1 MFKSSGRKKTSGM
14 SGRKYAT
21 FAASAAL
28 LTTVALFVAFAAGDL
43 YFHYKLQEKGMYNIW
58 GYRGPATGSKN
69 RGEFRIAVL
78 GGSSALGYG
87 TPVGHSFP
95 AYLERVLNE
104 NLRKKG
110 GPESYSV
117 VNLAWNNEGAHSYI
131 YTLKD
136 YAYLDYDAV
145 IFYTGY
151 NDLGGRNLAVFRHQS
166 PIFRLTGYLPLLP
179 AMMLDKAKILRLGLG
194 IGDINLGKRRTN
206 FTPNIMD
213 RTKATAMN
221 IGGQIAVSLEEQLGR
236 LTNQV
241 QIEAMKGNAG
251 CGERWNFYCGE
262 IQSAVRFSL
271 NKGLSVAVVTQPYI
285 SDKHIEQQKTL
296 ENMLRRQFGDTP
308 SLLHLN
314 LGRAVNLKDRN
325 LSFDGMHL
333 TSRGNKIISKNLIA
347 PLTIFLRRQRQ
358 PAGSK

>member
-1 MFKSSGRKKTSGM
+1 MIKSSGRKKTSGM
-14 SGRKYAT
+14 SGRKYAA
-21 FAASAAL
+21 FAASVVFFSTAAL
-28 LTTVALFVAFAAGDL
+28 IAAFAAGDL
-43 YFHYKLQEKGMYNIW
+43 YFHYKLQGKGMYNIW
-58 GYRGPATGSKN
+58 GYRGPAAGPKK

-87 TPVGHSFP
+87 TPVGHSIP

-104 NLRKKG
+104 RPRKG

-179 AMMLDKAKILRLGLG
+179 TMMLDKAKILRFGLE
-194 IGDINLGKRRTN
+194 IGEINLGKRRTN
-206 FTPNIMD
+206 FTPGIMD
-213 RTKATAMN
+213 RTKATAMD
-221 IGGQIAVSLEEQLGR
+221 IGGQIAASLEEQLGR
-236 LTNQV
+236 LTNPV

-251 CGERWNFYCGE
+251 CGERWTFYCGK
-262 IQSAVRFSL
+262 IQSAVRFAL
-271 NKGLSVAVVTQPYI
+271 NKGLSVAVVTQPHI
-285 SDKHIEQQKTL
+285 SDKHVEQQKTL
-296 ENMLRRQFGDTP
+296 TNMLRRQFGDEP
-308 SLLHLN
+308 RLLHLN
-314 LGRAVNLKDRN
+314 LGRAVNLKDRE

-333 TSRGNKIISKNLIA
+333 TSPGNKIVSKNLIA
-347 PLTIFLRRQRQ
+347 PLTSFLRKRRK
-358 PAGSK
+358 PTASK